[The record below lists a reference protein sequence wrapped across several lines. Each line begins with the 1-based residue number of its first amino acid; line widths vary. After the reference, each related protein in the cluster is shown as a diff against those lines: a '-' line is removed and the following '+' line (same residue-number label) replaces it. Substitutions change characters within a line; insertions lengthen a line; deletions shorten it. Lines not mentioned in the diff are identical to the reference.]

1 MENVSFTFE
10 DAQRIS
16 DTVQAMERSKYAV
29 KPIDLTNQGDEFVV
43 IYVSATTKFS
53 DGTQDGNLSYWNEE
67 THLFAQYDPTQTVRV
82 RAANTAD
89 TLPTGYVFA
98 RFQGNT
104 TRSSVVGPLYI
115 AVTVGTSGGSA
126 VIEVVTDVI
135 VTPTG
140 LELST
145 VTLSGADYDNAVI
158 RQFLALTDVTPSSYL
173 GNQSRIVM
181 VNSAATALEFGP
193 VFSGAPTSVDFLGL
207 TDTPNTYS
215 GANLKS
221 VTCTSSGVVF
231 TTPSVTTA
239 NSIIGGGNPNSST
252 VFTTI
257 ELVND
262 SATPG
267 NNKYYGTSSSGVKG
281 WQSIQALLDAIDDLT
296 SRIVVL
302 EGA

>member
-115 AVTVGTSGGSA
+115 AVGWYAAGIGATF
-126 VIEVVTDVI
+126 EVVTGVVCHSDGSGIGVTTASLTTSDFDGAVFKNFLGLVDV
-135 VTPTG
+135 VPKSFVG
-140 LELST
+140 
-145 VTLSGADYDNAVI
+145 NA
-158 RQFLALTDVTPSSYL
+158 
-173 GNQSRIVM
+173 SRIVM
-181 VNSAATALEFGP
+181 VNETADALEFGP
-193 VFSGAPTSVDFLGL
+193 SFAGTPSAVDFLGL
-207 TDTPNTYS
+207 TDTPNSYS

-221 VTCTSSGVVF
+221 VTCTASGLVF
-231 TTPSVTTA
+231 TTPSVTTT
-239 NSIIGGGNPNSST
+239 NSITGGGNPNSG
-252 VFTTI
+252 FTTI
-257 ELVND
+257 QLIND

-281 WQSIQALLDAIDDLT
+281 WQSIQAMLNAIEDLT
-296 SRIVVL
+296 ARVVAL
-302 EGA
+302 ETA